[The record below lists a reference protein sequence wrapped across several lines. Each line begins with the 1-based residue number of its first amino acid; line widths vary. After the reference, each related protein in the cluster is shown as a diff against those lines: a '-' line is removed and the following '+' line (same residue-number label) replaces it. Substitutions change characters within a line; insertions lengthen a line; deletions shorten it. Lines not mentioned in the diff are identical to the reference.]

1 MLYTVTTTTL
11 SANTSLMLLDFHA
24 RDTPAATE
32 DLPVATG
39 PLLNPD
45 GNHIV
50 FLDSDGGATQSL
62 FNHLKGKQ
70 IPKEISVI
78 APIYG
83 GTYDRL
89 LHLQKNSVCIGKSI
103 RGSTPPHKTTTLES
117 GLAAT
122 GPYCTGDSRIELI
135 FTDGNTLP
143 LITSV
148 EDFLAE
154 CTSLRDRGVSRI
166 YLSQKAAE
174 VWMSGICGPEY
185 SPGSIPPNLNMS
197 STSPIPIIIFSKP
210 HNRAAGH
217 MVRSTFPVALSRR
230 LFGRP
235 HATAA
240 EDRTQHLGIQVTNAT
255 VQSIV
260 GCVNGT
266 FRLTSDNNA
275 RTTIDPCKND
285 QYILLAVQHD
295 EGVEDLSVE
304 ISGCISPQQEAWT
317 NVDSILQMRF
327 PGVPAD
333 TVLELPIEE
342 AVRHMMDARVLTKDS
357 CALEKLPLLAR
368 AEAFLK
374 VETQLSSARLFLRV
388 WEQALFVEDEIIHPL
403 TKLFHRTV
411 QDLSTALGGYRG
423 GSCMVPGPMRQ
434 TSGPTSLM
442 M

>member
-1 MLYTVTTTTL
+1 MFYTVTTTALNAT
-11 SANTSLMLLDFHA
+11 TSLLLLDFHTQDA
-24 RDTPAATE
+24 PETVD
-32 DLPVATG
+32 DLSVASGT
-39 PLLNPD
+39 LLNPD
-45 GNHIV
+45 GNHVV

-70 IPKEISVI
+70 IPKEISI
-78 APIYG
+78 ISPIYG
-83 GTYDRL
+83 GTYDRI
-89 LHLQKNSVCIGKSI
+89 LHLQKNSVCTGQSI
-103 RGSTPPHKTTTLES
+103 RGSTPPHRTTTLES

-143 LITSV
+143 LVTSE
-148 EDFLAE
+148 EDFRAE
-154 CTSLRDRGVSRI
+154 CMSLRDRGVSRM

-185 SPGSIPPNLNMS
+185 SPGGSVSSFGPLMS
-197 STSPIPIIIFSKP
+197 SPPIPIIIFSKP
-210 HNRAAGH
+210 HNRVNGQ
-217 MVRSTFPVALSRR
+217 MVRATFPVALSRR

-235 HATAA
+235 HTTAA
-240 EDRTQHLGIQVTNAT
+240 KDRTQHLGIQVANAT

-260 GCVNGT
+260 GCVNGA

-285 QYILLAVQHD
+285 QYIMLAVHHD

-317 NVDSILQMRF
+317 NVDSILEMRF
-327 PGVPAD
+327 PGVPPD

-342 AVRHMMDARVLTKDS
+342 AVRHVMDARVLTKDS
-357 CALEKLPLLAR
+357 CAVEKLPLLVR

-374 VETQLSSARLFLRV
+374 VETQLSSARLFLCV
-388 WEQALFVEDEIIHPL
+388 WEQALFMEDQIIHPL
-403 TKLFHRTV
+403 TKLFHRIV
-411 QDLSTALGGYRG
+411 QDLSTALGGG
-423 GSCMVPGPMRQ
+423 GRMVPGPMRQ
-434 TSGPTSLM
+434 TSGPVNM
-442 M
+442 MM